1 MHITYYR
8 QDNCPLCD
16 EAERVM
22 KLVQEDYPLTWTT
35 VDIRSND
42 AIHEKYML
50 MVPVL
55 EKDGEILMYGNINYV
70 DLVLLIEEE

>member
-16 EAERVM
+16 EAEMMMR
-22 KLVQEDYPLTWTT
+22 LVQEDYPLTWST
-35 VDIRSND
+35 VDIQSD
-42 AIHEKYML
+42 DDIHEKYML

-55 EKDGEILMYGNINYV
+55 EKDEEVLGYGNIDYAT
-70 DLVLLIEEE
+70 LVLLFEDD

>member
-16 EAERVM
+16 EAERMM

-35 VDIRSND
+35 VDIRSDD

-55 EKDGEILMYGNINYV
+55 EKDGEVIMYGNINYV